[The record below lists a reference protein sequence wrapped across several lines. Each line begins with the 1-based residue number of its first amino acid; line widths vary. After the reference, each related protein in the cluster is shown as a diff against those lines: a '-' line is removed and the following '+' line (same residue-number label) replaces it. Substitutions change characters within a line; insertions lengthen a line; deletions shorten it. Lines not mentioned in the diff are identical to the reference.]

1 MPEYPEVTV
10 VQQSLNNFV
19 QQKEITKIEVKGAK
33 LIKNTDEDGFKKF
46 LLNKTIINVENFG
59 KFLVFNLSDGSR
71 LISHLRMTGK
81 YFIRDQKDKNLYAYK
96 HDYIYFWLNNG
107 NVMVYNDSRIFGSF
121 EIVEASDTR
130 TLYEIKNLAQLP
142 GDVDKEALFKKVSKK
157 NISIK
162 KILLDQ
168 SLVLGIGNIYADESL
183 FAAKINPMT
192 KAKDVS
198 FEKFSEILEHA
209 QRIMDNS
216 IKLGGSSVQSYSSVN
231 GITGKFQNN
240 LKVYGRD
247 GQKCEDCNIGFV
259 KKVKLDYTENGRGT
273 SFCDYCQKENL

>member
-96 HDYIYFWLNNG
+96 HDYIYFW
-107 NVMVYNDSRIFGSF
+107 
-121 EIVEASDTR
+121 
-130 TLYEIKNLAQLP
+130 
-142 GDVDKEALFKKVSKK
+142 
-157 NISIK
+157 
-162 KILLDQ
+162 
-168 SLVLGIGNIYADESL
+168 
-183 FAAKINPMT
+183 
-192 KAKDVS
+192 
-198 FEKFSEILEHA
+198 
-209 QRIMDNS
+209 
-216 IKLGGSSVQSYSSVN
+216 
-231 GITGKFQNN
+231 
-240 LKVYGRD
+240 
-247 GQKCEDCNIGFV
+247 
-259 KKVKLDYTENGRGT
+259 
-273 SFCDYCQKENL
+273 